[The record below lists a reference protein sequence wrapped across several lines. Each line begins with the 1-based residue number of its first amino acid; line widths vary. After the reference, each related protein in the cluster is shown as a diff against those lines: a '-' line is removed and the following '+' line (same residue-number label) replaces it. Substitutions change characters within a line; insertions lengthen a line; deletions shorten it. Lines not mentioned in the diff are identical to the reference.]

1 MKKLIKQQVKDN
13 NSILYN
19 NEFFITDKLYDK
31 YKVQYF
37 DGYILNLSRLLE
49 EENIET
55 YYINLNGFFCYLD
68 ACYLEN
74 KDFCFKN
81 GFVMFTDPI
90 EDKCGRALILENSY
104 VEFRECVIQTPYAEA
119 IDMSIIELDN
129 SLISFKNSNINVKFA
144 TDRKS
149 FIDLQSNSRI
159 EMESTT
165 VEAGCNE
172 TIQNYNIGFDFVKV
186 SGEDTSI
193 EVKNCAKIRIA
204 NDLADNGE
212 DLEFNFIKTDENIDS
227 TIVLFNNVIWM
238 HGIDSQR
245 NVLNVNLD
253 NKDIHIDNNDLQGT
267 LKTRLE
273 SSNTVYGNGYPHTY
287 NQGDEVWDLFVY
299 PSQKEDSLDFNFTD
313 DNGFI
318 FLETVDIDPNDMSN
332 GDKEF
337 IFTWKEIDGESG
349 FILNYN
355 DEQSYTTDDLISFND
370 MENIYGI
377 TDIDEELDV
386 DNWLGIKIEKSISKY
401 HIEETFTIQN
411 GPDFI
416 QANNDGKCFKIEEN
430 IHSLSNSS
438 VGEME
443 NDWFFVNRNGGIG
456 NFKSLYLNNRKYDY
470 IPRNNTYYLEDE
482 DDFMSAF
489 YNMNNNRCDTLDL
502 SKKSIVCD
510 TYLRDKSFTIK
521 NGTIELLNHENPF
534 GDGSRIL
541 QLIDCYNITF
551 ENVSFRGYFET
562 VSNKPVFDFI
572 NSQVCFKNCNFSFYS
587 VNDKTI
593 FKSDDSELT
602 FLNCTGQFE
611 GENNVKVIESINS
624 STLHI
629 DGVSGIGKTYND
641 QFLISTED
649 NNSVFIDGSNGN
661 VDFYI
666 KNCIVLCENEAKGL
680 ILRITDDYA
689 KDLINSSFLNGSFK
703 VIPGTEIAEY
713 QNNHHYQPGERYEE
727 EDEEWYEGGD
737 EFYFVENDRIRTA
750 RCIQEYTS
758 SGDFNQDLEDGY
770 IEETTPNNRVHMNNV
785 TYDDIDGGNPD
796 FFIKDGNSNKKISTS
811 ISNLYNTDINNENF
825 DENNGQLVY
834 TQGTWKETKFIEIEG
849 TTPRLEIEPGLV
861 YNCIEPLT
869 SLTLVTLPEGMAES
883 TVKFKVGYDFEFKPA
898 LGMKYIGNLPDDWD
912 EGEEYLISILMG
924 TFTITKINTVE

>member
-19 NEFFITDKLYDK
+19 NEFFITDKLYEK

-49 EENIET
+49 EENIDT
-55 YYINLNGFFCYLD
+55 YYVNLNGYFCYLD

-90 EDKCGRALILENSY
+90 ENKCGRALILENSY
-104 VEFRECVIQTPYAEA
+104 VEFRECIIQTPYAEA
-119 IDMSIIELDN
+119 MDMSIIELDN
-129 SLISFKNSNINVKFA
+129 SLISFKNSNISVKFA
-144 TDRKS
+144 SNRKS
-149 FIDLQSNSRI
+149 FIDLQSNSGI

-172 TIQNYNIGFDFVKV
+172 TIPDYNIGFDFIKV

-212 DLEFNFIKTDENIDS
+212 DLEFNFIKTDENINS

-238 HGIDSQR
+238 HGVESYR

-253 NKDIHIDNNDLQGT
+253 NKDIHIDNDDLQGT
-267 LKTRLE
+267 LKVRLE

-287 NQGDEVWDLFVY
+287 NQGDEVWDLYVN
-299 PSQKEDSLDFNFTD
+299 PVQLEDSLNFEFSD
-313 DNGFI
+313 VYKFFDQVQVNQ
-318 FLETVDIDPNDMSN
+318 NDMSN
-332 GDKEF
+332 IGKEF
-337 IFTWKEIDGESG
+337 TFTWKHIGQAYG
-349 FILNYN
+349 FILNY
-355 DEQSYTTDDLISFND
+355 DEEETYTENDLIGFED
-370 MENIYGI
+370 MSTVFGISDIEVDDIEEDQWLGVILKENI
-377 TDIDEELDV
+377 
-386 DNWLGIKIEKSISKY
+386 SKFN
-401 HIEETFTIQN
+401 IEETFTIQN
-411 GPDFI
+411 GADFA
-416 QANNDGKCFKIEEN
+416 QAAHSGKAIRVDAG

-438 VGEME
+438 IGAFDE
-443 NDWFFVNRNGGIG
+443 DWFFTKNVGGTGVFRSI
-456 NFKSLYLNNRKYDY
+456 YLNNREYRY

-489 YNMNNNRCDTLDL
+489 YNMNSNDSEILDL
-502 SKKSIVCD
+502 SNKSIVCD
-510 TYLRDKSFTIK
+510 TYLRDKEFTIK
-521 NGTIELLNHENPF
+521 NGIIELFNEVNPF
-534 GDGSRIL
+534 GDGTRIL
-541 QLIDCYNITF
+541 QLINCENVTFENITF
-551 ENVSFRGYFET
+551 KGYFT
-562 VSNKPVFDFI
+562 NTNKPVFDFI
-572 NSQVCFKNCNFSFYS
+572 DSKVCFKNCNFEFYCEDS
-587 VNDKTI
+587 KTI
-593 FKSDDSELT
+593 FRLENSDLT
-602 FLNCTGQFE
+602 LLDCTTLIE
-611 GENNVKVIESINS
+611 GENNIKVIESIDNAI
-624 STLHI
+624 LHI
-629 DGVSGIGKTYND
+629 DGTQGQGRVYND
-641 QFLISTED
+641 QFFIASE
-649 NNSVFIDGSNGN
+649 NNGVLIDGSNG
-661 VDFYI
+661 DIDCYI
-666 KNCIVLCENEAKGL
+666 KHFTAYCGDNIKAI
-680 ILRITDDYA
+680 ILRITDSMP
-689 KDLINSSFLNGSFK
+689 KDIINSSFLNGSFK
-703 VIPGTEIAEY
+703 VVPGTQIPLY
-713 QNNHHYQPGERYEE
+713 QTNHHYQPGNYDDQSDEWTTEPDNFYVIEE
-727 EDEEWYEGGD
+727 G
-737 EFYFVENDRIRTA
+737 RIRTA
-750 RCIQEYTS
+750 VCIQEYTS
-758 SGDFNQDLEDGY
+758 SGNFNQDIENGY
-770 IEETTPNNRVHMNNV
+770 IEETTPNDTIHMNNV
-785 TYDDIDGGNPD
+785 TYKSIEGGNPD
-796 FFIKDGNSNKKISTS
+796 FFIKDGNSDAKTS
-811 ISNLYNTDINNENF
+811 VAINNLYNTDIDIENF